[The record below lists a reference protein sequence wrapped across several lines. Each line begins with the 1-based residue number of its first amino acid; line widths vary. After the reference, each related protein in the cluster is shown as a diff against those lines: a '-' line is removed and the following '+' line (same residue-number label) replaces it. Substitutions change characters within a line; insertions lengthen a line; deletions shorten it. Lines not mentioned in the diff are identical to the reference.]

1 MGPALLRRFWTVKLE
16 PTKQDWLDWAKG
28 SRGMSEA
35 VVEFISHHGSH
46 LRHSG
51 QFEPGKVYPNPASWD
66 RLERSLVHAEM
77 SPDDICGTGNL
88 PDGFYAMSMGF
99 VGVEAAIAFVDF
111 VKNFESQ
118 VSAEDVLE
126 RWKDQKIQKKVKS
139 LSTDKHNSI
148 IQKLSDHCKAND
160 WDLSQ
165 ARNASDFVKG
175 LSGEMLVS
183 FFNSVLESNNV
194 PNIRLVHKFLGN
206 LVVDIVSAAEKL

>member
-1 MGPALLRRFWTVKLE
+1 MKTVII
-16 PTKQDWLDWAKG
+16 AG
-28 SRGMSEA
+28 G
-35 VVEFISHHGSH
+35 G
-46 LRHSG
+46 
-51 QFEPGKVYPNPASWD
+51 
-66 RLERSLVHAEM
+66 HA
-77 SPDDICGTGNL
+77 
-88 PDGFYAMSMGF
+88 
-99 VGVEAAIAFVDF
+99 GVEAAIAFVDF